1 MPKIKSKEKTMEH
14 LEEELRKTR
23 EELVIQKWGLEK
35 TLGGMKAL
43 ITELIQK
50 GKEVEEAKKQ
60 VEIKMTEIERFNKLM
75 IGRELKMKELK
86 EKIMELEEKKCK
98 VSK

>member
-1 MPKIKSKEKTMEH
+1 MEH
-14 LEEELRKTR
+14 LEEEFRKTR
-23 EELVIQKWGLEK
+23 EELAIQKWGLEK

-43 ITELIQK
+43 VTELTQK
-50 GKEVEEAKKQ
+50 GKEAEEAKKQ
-60 VEIKMTEIERFNKLM
+60 VAIKMTEIERFNKLM

-86 EKIMELEEKKCK
+86 EKIMELEERKCK